1 MGRSRQTQQHQQGQA
16 TSSHG
21 GERNEVIVDATD
33 CIAGRMCSRVS
44 KLLLKGNRVS
54 IVNSENAMLSGDKY
68 KTIDLYK
75 EFLEINSVTNPV
87 HGPFHPRRPD
97 TILTKMVRGM
107 IPKTKTSGIE
117 AFKRLRV
124 YIGTPHGLTIRK
136 IESFEDTKI
145 TKSTSRYI
153 SVGEVAKQIGW
164 KGVLRKE
171 PEQRPQDQNPP
182 QQKQPQQQNEKKE
195 TGNKADRRGMNS
207 KAPPQEVN
215 IEKDKKGQRNE

>member
-1 MGRSRQTQQHQQGQA
+1 LGRSQQSQQHQQGQA
-16 TSSHG
+16 TNLQG
-21 GERNEVIVDATD
+21 GHKNEVIVDATD
-33 CIAGRMCSRVS
+33 CVAGRMCSRVS

-107 IPKTKTSGIE
+107 IPKTKTSGVE

-124 YIGTPHGLTIRK
+124 YIGTPHGLSKSKT
-136 IESFEDTKI
+136 ESFEDTKI
-145 TKSTSRYI
+145 TRSPSRYI

-164 KGVLRKE
+164 KGVLRNE
-171 PEQRPQDQNPP
+171 SEQRTQDQNP
-182 QQKQPQQQNEKKE
+182 QQQQNEKKE
-195 TGNKADRRGMNS
+195 TGNKADRKGMNS
-207 KAPPQEVN
+207 KPLR
-215 IEKDKKGQRNE
+215 KR